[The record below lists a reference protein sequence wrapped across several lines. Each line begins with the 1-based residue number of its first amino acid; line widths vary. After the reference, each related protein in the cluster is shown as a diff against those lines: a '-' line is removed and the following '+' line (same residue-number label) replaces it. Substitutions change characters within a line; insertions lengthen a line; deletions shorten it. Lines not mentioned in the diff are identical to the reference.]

1 MPTPTPSTP
10 ALTDDRD
17 LQRALALLR
26 RGVDLDSALVEATF
40 RRVITGEFGDV
51 DIVALLD
58 GLRAK
63 GEVAAEI
70 AGVVRALRASML
82 RVTHTTPDLLVDT
95 CGTGGGR
102 ITTVNIST
110 AAAFVAAGAGVTV
123 AKHGNRSFTSRSG
136 SADVLEALGVVIALS
151 PARASQVLAEQGIVF
166 LFAPTY
172 HAGMR
177 HVASARRQLGVTT
190 IMNLVGPL
198 ANPASAGRQVVG
210 VADPVRGVVMADA
223 LRQLGTVHGLVV
235 HGEVGLDEIAP
246 MGASIVWEVVDGGA
260 RQWRLDPADY
270 GLATLS
276 LDGLAGGE
284 PADNA
289 AILDG
294 LLRRPSDAAPA
305 LRSAILLNAAAAI
318 HVAGSAPSFG
328 AAVEAAIA
336 ALYDGRAYARLQ
348 ALRAI
353 RADG

>member
-1 MPTPTPSTP
+1 MPAPTRPN
-10 ALTDDRD
+10 ALPVDGNDI
-17 LQRALALLR
+17 QRALDSLR
-26 RGVDLDSALVEATF
+26 RGADLDDALAEATF
-40 RRVITGEFGDV
+40 RRVIAGESV
-51 DIVALLD
+51 DTEIVALLD
-58 GLRAK
+58 GLRTK
-63 GEVAAEI
+63 GETAAEI

-82 RVTHTTPDLLVDT
+82 RVAHATPEGLVDT

-136 SADVLEALGVVIALS
+136 SADVLEALGLAIDLS
-151 PARASQVLAEQGIVF
+151 PARASTVLAEHGIVF

-177 HVASARRQLGVTT
+177 HVASARRQLGVAT

-210 VADPVRGVVMADA
+210 VADAARGGVMADA
-223 LRQLGTVHGLVV
+223 LRRLGTVHGLVV
-235 HGEVGLDEIAP
+235 HGEIGLDEISP
-246 MGASIVWEVVDGGA
+246 MGESTIWEVTDAGV
-260 RQWRLDPADY
+260 RQWRLDPADFE
-270 GLATLS
+270 LATPS

-289 AILDG
+289 ATIEQ
-294 LLRRPSDAAPA
+294 LLSQPSVAAPA
-305 LRSAILLNAAAAI
+305 LRSAVVLNAAAAI
-318 HVAGSAPSFG
+318 HVSGLTRSFG
-328 AAVEAAIA
+328 EAVEAAIA
-336 ALYDGRAYARLQ
+336 ALNDGRAHARVL
-348 ALRAI
+348 ALRTL